1 MSFTEMKGTP
11 ANSPRSQAGFLLWF
25 RLVKGR
31 CIAAGGLFH
40 VRVRVSRGASPH
52 AFFTNSDLSP
62 IAPIPSI
69 LQSMS

>member
-1 MSFTEMKGTP
+1 MRHGPTATALGAE
-11 ANSPRSQAGFLLWF
+11 R
-25 RLVKGR
+25 
-31 CIAAGGLFH
+31 GLSA
-40 VRVRVSRGASPH
+40 RH

>member
-1 MSFTEMKGTP
+1 MMLDRGHFG
-11 ANSPRSQAGFLLWF
+11 APRDEA
-25 RLVKGR
+25 RAER
-31 CIAAGGLFH
+31 DD
-40 VRVRVSRGASPH
+40 RVPH